1 MPVEYEDD
9 AEVQKLVQQLIRKHH
24 PRLMEH
30 KVRVK
35 GLLKVKTDKDGEVVK
50 AQAERVKLTKVSD
63 VYKSKVEA
71 DFLIMVDAEF
81 WQAKDPRDREPAI
94 NFALCGIEVEV
105 IDGKKKVKTR
115 KPDIV
120 DYSENVRLYGAHS
133 QPLLN
138 VLDFASGIAGVVAK
152 HVTTAAARVRS
163 DAAAEPQDDGN
174 AKPKAKAEPAPIAAE
189 DDETLP
195 AGNPDEPADDNGAP
209 AATTDEGDE
218 PPPVPAPQEDEGE
231 EAPPPPPPPPVR
243 VPPSARGPRPAPPQ
257 IRR

>member
-1 MPVEYEDD
+1 MPIEYEDD

-24 PRLMEH
+24 PRLVEH

-35 GLLKVKTDKDGEVVK
+35 GLLKVKTNKDGEVVK

-71 DFLIMVDAEF
+71 DFIVMVDGEF

-94 NFALCGIEVEV
+94 NFALCGIDVEV
-105 IDGKKKVKTR
+105 NDGKKKVKTR

-120 DYSENVRLYGAHS
+120 DYSENVRLYGAYN

-138 VLDFASGIAGVVAK
+138 VLDFASGVAGIAAK
-152 HVTTAAARVRS
+152 HVATAAARVRNE
-163 DAAAEPQDDGN
+163 AAAPEAK
-174 AKPKAKAEPAPIAAE
+174 AKPAAEPAPVAAE

-195 AGNPDEPADDNGAP
+195 PDNGDTSAGDEPAPAP
-209 AATTDEGDE
+209 ADEGDE
-218 PPPVPAPQEDEGE
+218 PPPVPAPQEEEGD